1 MSQVYPIKDKRKIKA
16 IRKYLINSNRL
27 RDWIMVSIGIFTG
40 LRIAD
45 ILNLKVKDIK
55 NKDYLKIKQQKTKKV
70 KKIII
75 NNQLKED
82 LKEFVKGKKENEYLI
97 RTTLKENGEYL
108 NEHISPTQAY
118 RIIKDIQYKLKI
130 KESLGTHSL
139 RKTYAY
145 NLYKEY
151 DISVVQKALQHEN
164 QLDTLRY
171 IGVEEEVINKATAGL
186 NFFD

>member
-16 IRKYLINSNRL
+16 IRRYLINSNRL

-40 LRIAD
+40 LRISD
-45 ILNLKVKDIK
+45 ILQLKVKDIK
-55 NKDYLKIKQQKTKKV
+55 NKDYLKLKQKKTKKS

-75 NNQLKED
+75 NNQLKSD
-82 LKEFVKGKKENEYLI
+82 LKEFIKGKKDNEYLI
-97 RTTLKENGEYL
+97 RTTVKENGVTV
-108 NEHISPTQAY
+108 NEPISPTQAY

-130 KESLGTHSL
+130 KENLGTHSL

-145 NLYKEY
+145 NLYKEN
-151 DISVVQKALQHEN
+151 DISVVQKSLDHVSQA
-164 QLDTLRY
+164 DTLRY